1 MWKIAIVFLL
11 VAINF
16 GYWYWTTT
24 PFYSILE
31 IKESIVHHDLKTFE
45 QYVDVERVSSHMIDG
60 FLTPQVRSRL
70 SKGVLGDL
78 LGSSLISLV
87 KPTLMDIIKNE
98 VSHFVESNQL
108 SLNQAAKRITRPR
121 KRSENATAPAIGR
134 VLKVTKTPEGK
145 LVVTEVPASSLPT
158 GTVPA
163 GNTTVTNNTVKNN
176 TVTST
181 AATNIPA
188 NSTAGANTAQPVK
201 PGLETANSID
211 AADTADT
218 REEYNKPERNPKEH
232 QSRIGGFGL
241 GDLSMKNVSSK
252 LGFGKQSF
260 KKIAFIRV
268 RKNDATIG
276 VTLYNKRYDTN
287 MLLELRMEK
296 QDEHW
301 RLVEVSNFSSF
312 VYLIIAYEQ
321 ARRDKAG

>member
-145 LVVTEVPASSLPT
+145 LVVTEVPASSMPQ
-158 GTVPA
+158 GT
-163 GNTTVTNNTVKNN
+163 N
-176 TVTST
+176 
-181 AATNIPA
+181 
-188 NSTAGANTAQPVK
+188 TAGGTPQKTSLPPLPLADSSETQPIK

-211 AADTADT
+211 AEDTADT
-218 REEYNKPERNPKEH
+218 TQEGNKPEREDR

-252 LGFGKQSF
+252 LGFGKQAF
-260 KKIAFIRV
+260 KKIAFVRV

-276 VTLYNKRYDTN
+276 VTLFNKRYDTN

>member
-11 VAINF
+11 VAVNF

-70 SKGVLGDL
+70 SKGVLGEM
-78 LGSSLISLV
+78 LGSSLIGLV

-108 SLNQAAKRITRPR
+108 AINQAARRVTRPR
-121 KRSENATAPAIGR
+121 RRSENATAPAIGR
-134 VLKVTKTPEGK
+134 VLKVTKTKEGK
-145 LVVTEVPASSLPT
+145 LEFSEL
-158 GTVPA
+158 PA
-163 GNTTVTNNTVKNN
+163 GAQ
-176 TVTST
+176 
-181 AATNIPA
+181 AAA
-188 NSTAGANTAQPVK
+188 AQKETLPPPELSEDDHEKQAK

-211 AADTADT
+211 AEDTADT
-218 REEYNKPERNPKEH
+218 TQKDEPEKNG
-232 QSRIGGFGL
+232 SRIGGFGL
-241 GDLSMKNVSSK
+241 GDLSMKNVTGK
-252 LGFGKQSF
+252 LGFGKHAF

-268 RKNDATIG
+268 RKNDCTIG
-276 VTLYNKRYDTN
+276 VTLFNKRYDTN
-287 MLLELRMEK
+287 MLLELRMER

-301 RLVEVSNFSSF
+301 KLVEVSNFPSF

-321 ARRDKAG
+321 ARKDKMG

>member
-1 MWKIAIVFLL
+1 VTVADACRFSIMWKIAIVFLL

-24 PFYSILE
+24 PFYAILE
-31 IKESIVHHDLKTFE
+31 IKEAVVHHDLKTFE

-70 SKGVLGDL
+70 SKGVLGEM

-87 KPTLMDIIKNE
+87 KPTLMDVIKNE

-108 SLNQAAKRITRPR
+108 AVNQAAGRIAHPR
-121 KRSENATAPAIGR
+121 KRSEIATAPAIGR
-134 VLKVTKTPEGK
+134 VLKVTKTKEGK
-145 LVVTEVPASSLPT
+145 LIITEVPATS
-158 GTVPA
+158 VPQNA
-163 GNTTVTNNTVKNN
+163 VTINKTASTPAEPAKVADTENTNNRP
-176 TVTST
+176 SH
-181 AATNIPA
+181 A
-188 NSTAGANTAQPVK
+188 
-201 PGLETANSID
+201 LETANSID
-211 AADTADT
+211 AGDTTDT
-218 REEYNKPERNPKEH
+218 TQEDKEREHRQKG
-232 QSRIGGFGL
+232 GGFGL
-241 GDLSMKNVSSK
+241 ADLSMKNVTGR
-252 LGFGKQSF
+252 LGFSKQAF

-276 VTLYNKRYDTN
+276 VTLFNKRYDTN

-301 RLVEVSNFSSF
+301 KLVEVSNFPSF

-321 ARRDKAG
+321 ARRDKMG

>member
-108 SLNQAAKRITRPR
+108 SLNQGAKRITRPR

-145 LVVTEVPASSLPT
+145 LLVTEVPASSMPP
-158 GTVPA
+158 GT
-163 GNTTVTNNTVKNN
+163 NTTGETPQKTSLPPLPLTDNNET
-176 TVTST
+176 
-181 AATNIPA
+181 
-188 NSTAGANTAQPVK
+188 QPTK

-211 AADTADT
+211 ADDTADT
-218 REEYNKPERNPKEH
+218 TEEDNKPERDTKER

-252 LGFGKQSF
+252 LGFGKQTF

-276 VTLYNKRYDTN
+276 VTLFNKRYDTN

>member
-11 VAINF
+11 VAVNF

-70 SKGVLGDL
+70 SKGVLGDM

-108 SLNQAAKRITRPR
+108 ALNQGVGRIARPR

-134 VLKVTKTPEGK
+134 VLKVTKTEEGK
-145 LVVTEVPASSLPT
+145 LVVSEA
-158 GTVPA
+158 
-163 GNTTVTNNTVKNN
+163 
-176 TVTST
+176 
-181 AATNIPA
+181 PA
-188 NSTAGANTAQPVK
+188 NTPAAPDKEEEPQPK
-201 PGLETANSID
+201 
-211 AADTADT
+211 
-218 REEYNKPERNPKEH
+218 RR
-232 QSRIGGFGL
+232 GFGL
-241 GDLSMKNVSSK
+241 GDLSMKNVSGK
-252 LGFGKQSF
+252 LGFGKQAF

-268 RKNDATIG
+268 RKNDCTIG
-276 VTLYNKRYDTN
+276 VTLFNKRYDTN
-287 MLLELRMEK
+287 MLLELRMER
-296 QDEHW
+296 QDDHW
-301 RLVEVSNFSSF
+301 KLVEVSNFPSF

-321 ARRDKAG
+321 ARRDRLG

>member
-11 VAINF
+11 VAVNF

-70 SKGVLGDL
+70 SKGVLGEM
-78 LGSSLISLV
+78 LGSSLIGLV

-108 SLNQAAKRITRPR
+108 AINQAARRVTRPR
-121 KRSENATAPAIGR
+121 RRSENATAPAIGR
-134 VLKVTKTPEGK
+134 VLKVTKTKEGK
-145 LVVTEVPASSLPT
+145 LEFSEVPAAAQKETLP
-158 GTVPA
+158 PPPLSESDQEKQA
-163 GNTTVTNNTVKNN
+163 
-176 TVTST
+176 
-181 AATNIPA
+181 
-188 NSTAGANTAQPVK
+188 K

-211 AADTADT
+211 AEDTADT
-218 REEYNKPERNPKEH
+218 TQKEEAEKNG
-232 QSRIGGFGL
+232 SRIGGFGL
-241 GDLSMKNVSSK
+241 GDLSMKNVTGK
-252 LGFGKQSF
+252 LGFGKHAF

-268 RKNDATIG
+268 RKNDCTIG
-276 VTLYNKRYDTN
+276 VTLFNKRYDTN
-287 MLLELRMEK
+287 MLLELRMER

-301 RLVEVSNFSSF
+301 KLVEVSNFPSF

-321 ARRDKAG
+321 ARKDKMG

>member
-1 MWKIAIVFLL
+1 M

-121 KRSENATAPAIGR
+121 RRSENATAPAIGR
-134 VLKVTKTPEGK
+134 VLKVTKTTEGK
-145 LVVTEVPASSLPT
+145 LVVTEVPASSMP
-158 GTVPA
+158 PA
-163 GNTTVTNNTVKNN
+163 TH
-176 TVTST
+176 
-181 AATNIPA
+181 
-188 NSTAGANTAQPVK
+188 TAGETPQKTSLPPLALTDNNESQPTK

-211 AADTADT
+211 ADDTADT
-218 REEYNKPERNPKEH
+218 TQEGNKPEREDK

-252 LGFGKQSF
+252 LGFGKQAF

-276 VTLYNKRYDTN
+276 VTLFNKRYDTN